1 MWCWKETVNQALQN
15 LHGMKESNSG
25 NLRSSQEG
33 KMLDGRTMETLKE
46 SLQGRWDDSG
56 LGMKMRSKG
65 DQLEV
70 NRLPPEYSQHSKIEG
85 NSST

>member
-1 MWCWKETVNQALQN
+1 MP
-15 LHGMKESNSG
+15 
-25 NLRSSQEG
+25 
-33 KMLDGRTMETLKE
+33 DGRTMETLKE